1 MHTAQSELPTERADE
16 IADGRFIWPHNSTKH
31 PVGSLAIDATDR
43 KAYHLSSFLKVV
55 VRSWPLLGDDDD
67 TILIDND
74 ERLGRRSFQ
83 NPMSY
88 HACANP
94 RLPLSPSNGPQ
105 PALDK
110 RIHLRAN
117 HRFHHG
123 LHTPPVEDMSTAY
136 QPSMAAYENNAIRGF
151 PSAHPY
157 NARSRPAMSDA
168 HQGQIHRSTV
178 PPQVQLQQP
187 QPVPSQPVA
196 SNWMQKDAY
205 QSVSQAA
212 PPMVA
217 QQTLPPS
224 PNAIVVHRGHPTD
237 LDSDALKFHSLCLPR
252 WINPNGGD
260 LAAFTAKMTCL
271 FWFTTSD
278 ELRQAE
284 SVRTRPANAPILRL
298 PKLARPHEA
307 FRKWTQNVL
316 STTQVTQ
323 NVILLALFF
332 IYRLK
337 MASPEVKGR
346 AGSEYRLLVVA
357 LMLGNKFLDD
367 NTYTNKTWAEVSAFD
382 VKEIHVMEVEF
393 LSNMRYNLLASK
405 SEWVAWLEKLSCFHE
420 YYERALHIPDSP
432 LDVASPA
439 HQLVHSPLHSP
450 TNMSVP
456 DFGPVTP
463 TALHNFS
470 PTSSR
475 SQQNWAAYQTNNV
488 SPLASKPVVSLV
500 PSRKRSMDED
510 MLEHPAKRA
519 VPSSRL
525 VQQGLPSNV
534 PQPAGRLTA
543 PNLALHAN
551 QQRNLPALTTQT
563 QTSAYP
569 PQQQQQQAYMT
580 PANGGS
586 APGHVSLPPLQP
598 GLRAMSTVY
607 SPGQSGMATQ
617 NMGPTT
623 APMQQAAFAP
633 TLPSHT
639 SMGYGAVPKH
649 RSPGSLAPYSTASP
663 LPDHFGPGSV
673 MSTPMA
679 HNPISNSPT
688 FYLQQRHS
696 PYKPIRHVNT
706 LLYPPPSASLDQ
718 YHMQV
723 PLPPTQM
730 HYQPIGRRNEVRTGV
745 VPEYMTYSQRL
756 PSQMTAQHHIASQ

>member
-1 MHTAQSELPTERADE
+1 
-16 IADGRFIWPHNSTKH
+16 
-31 PVGSLAIDATDR
+31 
-43 KAYHLSSFLKVV
+43 
-55 VRSWPLLGDDDD
+55 
-67 TILIDND
+67 
-74 ERLGRRSFQ
+74 
-83 NPMSY
+83 
-88 HACANP
+88 
-94 RLPLSPSNGPQ
+94 
-105 PALDK
+105 
-110 RIHLRAN
+110 
-117 HRFHHG
+117 
-123 LHTPPVEDMSTAY
+123 MSTAY
-136 QPSMAAYENNAIRGF
+136 QPPMAAYENNAMRGF
-151 PSAHPY
+151 PQAHPY
-157 NARSRPAMSDA
+157 NARSRAAMSEA

-187 QPVPSQPVA
+187 QPVHSQSLA

-205 QSVSQAA
+205 QPVSQAA
-212 PPMVA
+212 PPLVA

-224 PNAIVVHRGHPTD
+224 PNAIVVPLEHRGHPTD
-237 LDSDALKFHSLCLPR
+237 LDSDALKFHSLGLPR

-260 LAAFTAKMTCL
+260 LAAFTAKLHTWSITNPRQMTCL

-284 SVRTRPANAPILRL
+284 SVRTRPANAPIPRL
-298 PKLARPHEA
+298 PKLARPHDA
-307 FRKWTQNVL
+307 FRKWTQSVL

-463 TALHNFS
+463 TAVNNFS

-525 VQQGLPSNV
+525 VQQGLASNV

-543 PNLALHAN
+543 PNLALHTN
-551 QQRNLPALTTQT
+551 QQRNLPALTMQT

-569 PQQQQQQAYMT
+569 QQQQQQHPHQQAYMT
-580 PANGGS
+580 PTNGSS
-586 APGHVSLPPLQP
+586 AAGHVSLPPLQP

-607 SPGQSGMATQ
+607 PSGQSGMATQ

-623 APMQQAAFAP
+623 APMQQAVFAP

-639 SMGYGAVPKH
+639 PMGYGAAPKH
-649 RSPGSLAPYSTASP
+649 HSPGSLAPYSTASP

-679 HNPISNSPT
+679 HTPNSNSPS

-723 PLPPTQM
+723 PHPPAQM

-745 VPEYMTYSQRL
+745 VPEYMMYSQRL
-756 PSQMTAQHHIASQ
+756 PSQMTAQHHIAS